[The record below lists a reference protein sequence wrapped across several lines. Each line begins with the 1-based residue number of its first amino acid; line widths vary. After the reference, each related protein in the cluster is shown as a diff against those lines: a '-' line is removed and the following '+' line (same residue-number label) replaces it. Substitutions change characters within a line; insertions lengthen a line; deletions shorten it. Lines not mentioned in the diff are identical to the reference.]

1 MQSPCQII
9 GDAVLRGCCRIVGPA
24 TFTDIISE
32 AAVTTKGGTIRNSS
46 RGKFSKYIGV
56 GSVDLSVGSREN
68 SSVDRFDLE
77 KALNSVPLL
86 TRDTETV
93 SSRKWFVRSPEV
105 PSLLEG
111 LRRRN
116 QRTVLCIATPQ
127 LIPPAYSAFLGLT
140 ESIHLTCMELGLGIA
155 FLISSSSSVRLAAEV
170 R

>member
-32 AAVTTKGGTIRNSS
+32 AAVTTKGGTIRVRDRS
-46 RGKFSKYIGV
+46 RGKFSEYIGV

-77 KALNSVPLL
+77 RALDSVSLS

-111 LRRRN
+111 LQRRSYI
-116 QRTVLCIATPQ
+116 LCIVT
-127 LIPPAYSAFLGLT
+127 Y
-140 ESIHLTCMELGLGIA
+140 
-155 FLISSSSSVRLAAEV
+155 
-170 R
+170 